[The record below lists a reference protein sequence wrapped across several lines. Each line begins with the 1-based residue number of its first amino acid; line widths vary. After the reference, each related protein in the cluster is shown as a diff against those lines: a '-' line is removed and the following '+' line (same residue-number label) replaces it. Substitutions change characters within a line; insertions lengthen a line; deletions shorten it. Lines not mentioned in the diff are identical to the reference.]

1 MSGGSDSHVLVW
13 NISSRQLLKTLTFK
27 GAITNLY
34 LKLTNPA
41 IFNPEHKQPQVFAA
55 SLKRMIDPEGAEEM
69 AIEIMV
75 DQNTFDGDYDYNTVN
90 YNQSDANSFVSSY
103 QSAGILTSTN
113 SKSED
118 KEELKALRQEI
129 DRLRHINKKL
139 FEVSS
144 KQLLRQKRK

>member
-1 MSGGSDSHVLVW
+1 
-13 NISSRQLLKTLTFK
+13 
-27 GAITNLY
+27 
-34 LKLTNPA
+34 
-41 IFNPEHKQPQVFAA
+41 
-55 SLKRMIDPEGAEEM
+55 MIDPEGAEEM

-90 YNQSDANSFVSSY
+90 YNQSDANSLVSSY